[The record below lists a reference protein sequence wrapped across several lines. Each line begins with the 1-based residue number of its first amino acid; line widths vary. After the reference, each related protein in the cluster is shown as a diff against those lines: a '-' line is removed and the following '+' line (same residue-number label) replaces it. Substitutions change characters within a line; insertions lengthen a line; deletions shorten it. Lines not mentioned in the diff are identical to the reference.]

1 MVAEEVFACK
11 QTASQDLADG
21 WKSTSPNCKQ
31 MGLDLIFFIVQT
43 GATGLPCTLSCIS
56 TVQRYIFPTTYAR
69 VDGIFQVTFN
79 YFNNLSPARMYNAY
93 STSEITRQS
102 KNQPFS
108 IFFFE
113 NGWFLHCNGT
123 PNFGKMQNY
132 CRNLFRKFAKISVRI
147 IVNSYNTMTITAT
160 DRWKGFVGND
170 IPADRLP
177 PALCR

>member
-43 GATGLPCTLSCIS
+43 GATRLPCTLSCIS

-69 VDGIFQVTFN
+69 VDGIFRVTFN

-93 STSEITRQS
+93 ITSEITRQS

-108 IFFFE
+108 IFFLKKADFYTAMVHQISAKCKIIAE
-113 NGWFLHCNGT
+113 ILHLLIKY
-123 PNFGKMQNY
+123 FVW
-132 CRNLFRKFAKISVRI
+132 ISVILQKFR
-147 IVNSYNTMTITAT
+147 
-160 DRWKGFVGND
+160 
-170 IPADRLP
+170 
-177 PALCR
+177 CE